1 MDILYLCREGKN
13 TELVYSLRTLKNI
26 KHDRVFIAGGL
37 PAKIN
42 KEKITYI
49 PVPQNINKW
58 KNSTNNLIEACK
70 DSRLSEDFIL
80 MNDDFFILKPV
91 TLEDLHVNRGPVE
104 QVYKHYF
111 EKYGNNEY
119 TKGMMQTSKFLSK
132 MGYSDIL
139 SYELHLPIVLNKKR
153 VLDMFLLE
161 GVRDIHVLH
170 KRTLYGN
177 LHLKGT
183 KKTGDCKLTGVFI
196 HRNYDKFLSTL
207 DTNFEI
213 VREWLDS
220 KFPQK
225 SIYET

>member
-1 MDILYLCREGKN
+1 MDILYLCREGN
-13 TELVYSLRTLKNI
+13 NIELSYSLRTLNNI
-26 KHDRVFIAGGL
+26 PHDKVFISGGL
-37 PAKIN
+37 PSNIN

-111 EKYGNNEY
+111 EKYGENEY
-119 TKGMMQTSKFLSK
+119 TKGMLQTAQLLSK
-132 MGYSDIL
+132 MGYNNVL
-139 SYELHLPIVLNKKR
+139 SYELHLPMVLNKKR
-153 VLDMFLLE
+153 VLDMFPLE
-161 GVRDIHVLH
+161 GVRDIPVLH

-177 LHLKGT
+177 LYLKDT
-183 KKTGDCKLTGVFI
+183 KTIDDCKLNSVFVAW
-196 HRNYDKFLSTL
+196 NYDKFLSTL
-207 DTNFEI
+207 DTNFDN
-213 VREWLDS
+213 VRLWLDS

-225 SIYET
+225 SIYEN